1 MTIMRLEVSALR
13 DTGSPTSGDA
23 AGMVRSFPGATT
35 RGTLGG
41 FRECVHCAM
50 QYNKLK
56 AIANRLEGTSIVN
69 VNYS

>member
-23 AGMVRSFPGATT
+23 AGMVRSFPGTTT

-41 FRECVHCAM
+41 FRSPRGGM
-50 QYNKLK
+50 QN
-56 AIANRLEGTSIVN
+56 ANDLGRQQR
-69 VNYS
+69 